1 MQSFQFPIAIVLTLV
16 TTYCGYISVLNVR
29 LAQQSLVISTN
40 LYQSHTICL
49 LVYMTSLGKPWMLW
63 DRNSVYM
70 VCNIRDTGSVI
81 GIATEASKHIS
92 QQAST

>member
-1 MQSFQFPIAIVLTLV
+1 MAIVLTLV

-49 LVYMTSLGKPWMLW
+49 LVYMTSLGKP
-63 DRNSVYM
+63 
-70 VCNIRDTGSVI
+70 
-81 GIATEASKHIS
+81 
-92 QQAST
+92 